1 MFRAALLSL
10 SILPC
15 LASLPAAATEGPVKA
30 TYEVYF
36 GGLHVLSAESEFAP
50 ALDSYDL
57 TTRAKTRGILDV
69 LFGWHGVSRSAG
81 RFQDGRAVPDL
92 HVNRGWRGER
102 KRSVVLEYGPDGQV
116 TTAELEPA
124 PDPEEVTEV
133 PEGSELGTVDP
144 LSVIAQVSRAV
155 TEAGRC
161 EGEFAVYDGRRR
173 YDLRIS
179 DRGTESLPATGYS
192 IFSGEAMRCGVEYAM
207 LGGQRKDPNKYA
219 KTARERVVYVARP
232 LKGGPAIPVGLKI
245 ETDFGTLMAHIT
257 SVETQGGITL
267 GDAGSRR
274 GSR

>member
-1 MFRAALLSL
+1 MRAALLSL

-15 LASLPAAATEGPVKA
+15 LAAWPAMAATGPVKA

-36 GGLHVLSAESEFAP
+36 GGLHVLSAESEFVP
-50 ALDSYDL
+50 AADTYEL
-57 TTRAKTRGILDV
+57 TTRAETRGILDL
-69 LFGWHGVSRSAG
+69 LFGWHGISRSAG
-81 RFQDGRAVPDL
+81 SFFGDRAVPDL
-92 HVNRGWRGER
+92 HVNRGWRGDR
-102 KRSVVLEYGPDGQV
+102 QRSVVIEYGPEGQV
-116 TTAELEPA
+116 VTAEVEPA

-133 PEGSELGTVDP
+133 PAGSEQGTVDP
-144 LSVIAQVSRAV
+144 LTVIAQVSRAV
-155 TEAGRC
+155 ARSGRC

-173 YDLRIS
+173 YDLRIT
-179 DRGTESLPATGYS
+179 DRGTEALPATDYS

-232 LKGGPAIPVGLKI
+232 LENGPALPVGLKV

-257 SVETQGGITL
+257 GVEAESGITL

-274 GSR
+274 RSR